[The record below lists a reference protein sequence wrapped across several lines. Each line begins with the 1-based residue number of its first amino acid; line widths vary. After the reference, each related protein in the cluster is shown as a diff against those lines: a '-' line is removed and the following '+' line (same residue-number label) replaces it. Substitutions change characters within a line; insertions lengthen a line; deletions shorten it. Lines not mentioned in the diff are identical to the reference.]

1 VAAALVL
8 LGALPAS
15 AGATILY
22 ENSPGG
28 QELDPGEMQD
38 VAFTPTTSGTA
49 RTMSVTAQTFLNTTG
64 RYVVEIRAPGPTP
77 GQVLATGEGTADDSS
92 GSTLECMDL
101 DNDVPLTVGTQYWLR
116 FRPLDVTTFWNY
128 VRIDDVGCDPHA
140 VTIPVPGG
148 PVDDMYARPGGTA
161 FQTISV
167 GNDGLETLTLTGHT
181 FTGPNA
187 GSFRVLDGEPTGMPP
202 GQPFTYP
209 EDQGPGTGVI
219 FLYVTCD
226 GMLPEGIRTA
236 TLNLSTNDPTQPTI
250 SWPVECLVDGT
261 PPSIEYTPPATNAA
275 GWSRAKPTV
284 LRARGV
290 DPESGNRVIR
300 IFCSGSIPGEDLDF
314 DSGSFATFNLQT
326 DGVHNID
333 CQATDAARNTSD
345 PGLYP
350 ITVKVDGTQPDTTKD
365 SGPAALTNAT
375 SADFTFTASDVTSG
389 VETTECS
396 FDGAAWATCTNPQT
410 RSGLEE
416 GDHRFKVRATDVA
429 GNVETSPATW
439 SWRVDITP
447 PTAVIDEHP
456 PAYTREESATFAFRA
471 VNPGPAAHDR
481 FECRLGDGEFETCTS
496 PHTVGDLELEKEHS
510 FEVRS
515 IDVLGNVQAPPTEF
529 RWTVSHKPLAV
540 DDSASTDPDTPVDV
554 AVLTNDIEPLGGPL
568 SIHSFA
574 ATTSEGGT
582 VTQAPAGLLY
592 TPAPGFV
599 GTDTFVYSVRNG
611 VGVESRP
618 AIVTVAVGLPDVLAP
633 VISRLKVKAK
643 KRRVKFVASEA
654 ATVTAK
660 IKRSAGKR
668 AKRKPIKLTRQ
679 ATVGPNTIK
688 LPKRLRGGRY
698 KITLRAADEA
708 GNRSKAISKRFR
720 LKKR

>member
-1 VAAALVL
+1 MAAALAL
-8 LGALPAS
+8 FGALPAS
-15 AGATILY
+15 ASAAKLY
-22 ENSPGG
+22 EASPGG
-28 QELDPGEMQD
+28 PEIAAGGTFDHP
-38 VAFTPTTSGTA
+38 FTPHASGTA
-49 RTMSVTAQTFLNTTG
+49 RTLSVTAQTYLNEFAH
-64 RYVVEIRAPGPTP
+64 YEVEIRTPG
-77 GQVLATGEGTADDSS
+77 GQVLATARSAVPADDSS
-92 GSTLECMDL
+92 GARLECMEL
-101 DNDVPLTVGTQYWLR
+101 DFDVPLTVGTQYVAR
-116 FRPLDVTTFWNY
+116 FRSLDTDGDTTFWNY
-128 VRIDDVGCDPHA
+128 IRIDDVGCDPHA

-181 FTGPNA
+181 FTGANP
-187 GSFRVLDGEPTGMPP
+187 GSFRVLDGEPNGVPP

-209 EDQGPGTGVI
+209 KHQGPGTGVI

-226 GMLPEGIRTA
+226 GALPEGIRTA

-290 DPESGNRVIR
+290 DPESGNRVKR
-300 IFCSGSIPGEDLDF
+300 IFCTGGVGSEDF
-314 DSGSFATFNLQT
+314 DFEEGSFATFNLDH
-326 DGVHNID
+326 DGVRDIS
-333 CQATDAARNTSD
+333 CQATDVANNTS
-345 PGLYP
+345 GGFP

-375 SADFTFTASDVTSG
+375 SADFTFTASDATSG
-389 VETTECS
+389 VEKTECS
-396 FDGAAWATCTNPQT
+396 FEGAAWATCTNPQT

-416 GDHRFKVRATDVA
+416 GDHTFKVRATDVA

-447 PTAVIDEHP
+447 PRAVIEEHP

-471 VNPGPAAHDR
+471 VNAGPAAHAR
-481 FECRLGDGEFETCTS
+481 FECRLGGSEFETCTT

-515 IDVLGNVQAPPTEF
+515 VDVLGNVQDPPTEF

-568 SIHSFA
+568 AIQSFA
-574 ATTSEGGT
+574 AITSEGGT
-582 VTQAPAGLLY
+582 VTLTPAGLLY
-592 TPAPGFV
+592 TPAAGFV

-611 VGVESRP
+611 AGVESQEAR
-618 AIVTVAVGLPDVLAP
+618 VTIAVGLPDVLAP
-633 VISRLKVKAK
+633 VITRLRVKSK
-643 KRRVKFVASEA
+643 KRRVKFVVNEA
-654 ATVTAK
+654 ATITAK
-660 IKRSAGKR
+660 IRRSAGKR
-668 AKRKPIKLTRQ
+668 AKRKPMKLTRP
-679 ATVGPNTIK
+679 AAVGPNTIK

-698 KITLRAADEA
+698 KITLRAVDEA

-720 LKKR
+720 LKR